1 MSLLRNILIQAFILT
16 SLLGTANDAQMVSA
30 GTFVPYVG
38 KAQSSDSG
46 ATTKFELTPYVSYG
60 LQFHMFGPHYFMPEL
75 GLAYYHESAKK
86 TKKRILFFHYDF
98 SYIWSSSFIIRYG
111 WTTYWQTISGGGGS
125 INLRNGD
132 SYTDYTALSSPR
144 DSYYTTLDLGGEFFI
159 NPTRSVRLDFNMMN
173 ARDLENRAFNY
184 ILTYNWYL

>member
-1 MSLLRNILIQAFILT
+1 
-16 SLLGTANDAQMVSA
+16 VSA
-30 GTFVPYVG
+30 GTFVPYFG
-38 KAQSSDSG
+38 KSQSSDSG

-60 LQFHMFGPHYFMPEL
+60 LQFHMFGAHYFVPEL

-86 TKKRILFFHYDF
+86 TRKRILFYHYNF
-98 SYIWSSSFIIRYG
+98 SYILNPSFIIRYG
-111 WTTYWQTISGGGGS
+111 FTTYWQRISGDGGS

-144 DSYYTTLDLGGEFFI
+144 DSYYTTLDLGGEFFLKP
-159 NPTRSVRLDFNMMN
+159 NRSVRLDFNMMN